1 MCFIGSVVVEDDAE
15 GQSHT
20 RHVIGTGDMARGRVR
35 DYFND
40 LRETVN
46 RQEEAGLA
54 VVDSYLRDQLSWLRQ
69 RQEDMVVLNSH
80 TSAVCAHCEKT
91 LKSDDSQVSIFS
103 TLKLHKLKC
112 VVKL

>member
-1 MCFIGSVVVEDDAE
+1 MSFTFTGSVVVEDDAD
-15 GQSHT
+15 GQSHS
-20 RHVIGTGDMARGRVR
+20 RHMVGTGDMARGRVR

-46 RQEEAGLA
+46 RQEAGLA

-80 TSAVCAHCEKT
+80 TSAVCSHCEKT
-91 LKSDDSQVSIFS
+91 LKSDDSQVCMEV
-103 TLKLHKLKC
+103 L
-112 VVKL
+112 

>member
-1 MCFIGSVVVEDDAE
+1 
-15 GQSHT
+15 
-20 RHVIGTGDMARGRVR
+20 MARVRVR
-35 DYFND
+35 DYFDD

-80 TSAVCAHCEKT
+80 TSAVCSHCEKT
-91 LKSDDSQVSIFS
+91 LKSDDSQVRPSPIVIVIF
-103 TLKLHKLKC
+103 L
-112 VVKL
+112 VVSEL

>member
-1 MCFIGSVVVEDDAE
+1 M
-15 GQSHT
+15 
-20 RHVIGTGDMARGRVR
+20 IGTGDMTRVRVR

-54 VVDSYLRDQLSWLRQ
+54 VVDGYLRDQLSWLRQ

-80 TSAVCAHCEKT
+80 TSAVCSHCEKT
-91 LKSDDSQVSIFS
+91 LKSDDSQVSTSLIHTSNFDNNIYFDS
-103 TLKLHKLKC
+103 NIYYLLNYETM
-112 VVKL
+112 